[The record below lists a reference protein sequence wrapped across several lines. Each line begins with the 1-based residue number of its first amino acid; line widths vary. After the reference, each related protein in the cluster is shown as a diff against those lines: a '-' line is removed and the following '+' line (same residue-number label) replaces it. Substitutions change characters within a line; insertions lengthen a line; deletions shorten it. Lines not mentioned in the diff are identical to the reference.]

1 MSSLNDVKVEYV
13 VETYNI
19 LFFQDSNV
27 SVYIKVFQVFLPL
40 IKTYDVDY
48 GSEDLLKVVG
58 SHNWFICRIQSALYD
73 DLVKVGEH
81 FVFLKDHTACP

>member
-1 MSSLNDVKVEYV
+1 MSSLNDVKVEDV

-48 GSEDLLKVVG
+48 GSKDLLKVVG
-58 SHNWFICRIQSALYD
+58 SHDWFICRIQSALYD